1 MEKSPNNFSYSYNN
15 KKMITE
21 NNDNKNINRINL
33 IKGQLKGKLF
43 KLINNSV
50 LLSDIKF
57 LELKENIYNDKYS
70 LFLKKKLRKK
80 NKIKRPFY
88 YAAQQPNLIKS
99 PQKSMKF
106 EVDHLS
112 PNELFKNKF
121 NNSERQMILS
131 FPNFFGLY
139 KNKMFKDLNIT
150 APKNLTEVLNKEQF
164 KKQNNNINFHQNN
177 NKSLIRNYYDNIQK
191 KGNLN
196 NKMSKTNYFSSF
208 KNLSNNTSPMPI
220 KININNNISKYCNSY
235 SKINGNMTRTEYYNK
250 ITLIERYE
258 KRKKLNE
265 ERSKEEE
272 IKIKMND
279 EKHRKYFM
287 RKNEIIEN
295 YKKQLLFQNL
305 LNKRKQIKS
314 QKEKDKKF
322 KERQFIENCINKLR
336 LNYKEQ
342 QENQAKINKHNITH

>member
-1 MEKSPNNFSYSYNN
+1 MEEKASNTFSFSYNN
-15 KKMITE
+15 KKTIKE
-21 NNDNKNINRINL
+21 NNDNKNCNRINL
-33 IKGQLKGKLF
+33 IKGQLKGKLY

-57 LELKENIYNDKYS
+57 LELKENIHNDKYC

-88 YAAQQPNLIKS
+88 YAAQQPNLIQS

-106 EVDHLS
+106 EDDHLS
-112 PNELFKNKF
+112 PCELIKNKF

-131 FPNFFGLY
+131 FPSFFGLY
-139 KNKMFKDLNIT
+139 KNKLFKDLNISS
-150 APKNLTEVLNKEQF
+150 PKNLTEVLNKEQY
-164 KKQNNNINFHQNN
+164 KKQNNINFPKNK
-177 NKSLIRNYYDNIQK
+177 NKSLIRTYYDNIQK
-191 KGNLN
+191 ESYLN
-196 NKMSKTNYFSSF
+196 NKMNKTNFISSL
-208 KNLSNNTSPMPI
+208 KKKSNNTSPISI
-220 KININNNISKYCNSY
+220 KINFNNNTSKYCNSY
-235 SKINGNMTRTEYYNK
+235 SKINGNMKKTEYYNN
-250 ITLIERYE
+250 ISLIERYE
-258 KRKKLNE
+258 KRKRLNE
-265 ERSKEEE
+265 EKSKEEE

-295 YKKQLLFQNL
+295 YKKQLLYQNI

-342 QENQAKINKHNITH
+342 QENQAKINMHNITH

>member
-1 MEKSPNNFSYSYNN
+1 MMEKSPNNFSYSYNN

-106 EVDHLS
+106 EDDHLS

-139 KNKMFKDLNIT
+139 KNKMFKDLNIS

-164 KKQNNNINFHQNN
+164 KKQNNINFHQNN

-196 NKMSKTNYFSSF
+196 SKMSK
-208 KNLSNNTSPMPI
+208 LI
-220 KININNNISKYCNSY
+220 ILVL
-235 SKINGNMTRTEYYNK
+235 SKI
-250 ITLIERYE
+250 
-258 KRKKLNE
+258 
-265 ERSKEEE
+265 
-272 IKIKMND
+272 
-279 EKHRKYFM
+279 
-287 RKNEIIEN
+287 
-295 YKKQLLFQNL
+295 
-305 LNKRKQIKS
+305 
-314 QKEKDKKF
+314 
-322 KERQFIENCINKLR
+322 
-336 LNYKEQ
+336 
-342 QENQAKINKHNITH
+342 

>member
-1 MEKSPNNFSYSYNN
+1 MEKTPNTTFSYKN
-15 KKMITE
+15 KNMIIE
-21 NNDNKNINRINL
+21 NNDNNKRSRINL

-57 LELKENIYNDKYS
+57 LELKKNIYNDKYS

-99 PQKSMKF
+99 PVNSMKF
-106 EVDHLS
+106 EDDHLS
-112 PNELFKNKF
+112 PYELFKNKF

-139 KNKMFKDLNIT
+139 KNKMLKDLNIST
-150 APKNLTEVLNKEQF
+150 PKNLTEVLNKEQN
-164 KKQNNNINFHQNN
+164 KKQNNINFTLNK

-191 KGNLN
+191 NSN
-196 NKMSKTNYFSSF
+196 INSKMNKTNFISSF
-208 KNLSNNTSPMPI
+208 KRINNSTNSPKPI
-220 KININNNISKYCNSY
+220 KININNASKYSNSY
-235 SKINGNMTRTEYYNK
+235 SKIIENMTKSEYYNN
-250 ITLIERYE
+250 ITLKERYE
-258 KRKKLNE
+258 KRKRINE
-265 ERSKEEE
+265 EKSKEEE

-305 LNKRKQIKS
+305 LNKRKQLKS

-336 LNYKEQ
+336 KNYREQ
-342 QENQAKINKHNITH
+342 QENQAKINNITH

>member
-1 MEKSPNNFSYSYNN
+1 MEKASNNFSFSYNN

-21 NNDNKNINRINL
+21 NNDKKNINRINL
-33 IKGQLKGKLF
+33 FKGQLKGKLF

-70 LFLKKKLRKK
+70 LFFKKKLRKK
-80 NKIKRPFY
+80 NKIKRPFHY
-88 YAAQQPNLIKS
+88 VAQQPNLIQS
-99 PQKSMKF
+99 PHKSMKF
-106 EVDHLS
+106 EDDYLS
-112 PNELFKNKF
+112 PSELFKNKF

-139 KNKMFKDLNIT
+139 KNKILKDLNIST
-150 APKNLTEVLNKEQF
+150 PKNLTEVLNKEQF
-164 KKQNNNINFHQNN
+164 KKQNKINYHQNN
-177 NKSLIRNYYDNIQK
+177 NKSLISNYYDNIQK
-191 KGNLN
+191 KSNLN
-196 NKMSKTNYFSSF
+196 SKINKTNFISSI
-208 KNLSNNTSPMPI
+208 KKISNNTSPIPI
-220 KININNNISKYCNSY
+220 KINNNSNASKYCNSY
-235 SKINGNMTRTEYYNK
+235 SKINGNITKTEYYKN

-265 ERSKEEE
+265 EKSKEEE

-305 LNKRKQIKS
+305 LNKRRQIKS

-342 QENQAKINKHNITH
+342 QENQAKINMHNITH